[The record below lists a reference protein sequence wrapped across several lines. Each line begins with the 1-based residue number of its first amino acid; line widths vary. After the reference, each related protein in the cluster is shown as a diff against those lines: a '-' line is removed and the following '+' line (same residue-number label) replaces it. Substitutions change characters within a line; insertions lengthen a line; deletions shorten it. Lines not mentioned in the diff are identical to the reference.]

1 MVLLLLVYVRE
12 KGTHNLTVFQ
22 SRRLLKVGEKKTR
35 AEAKMQQLH
44 QAMV

>member
-12 KGTHNLTVFQ
+12 KGTHNLMVFQ
-22 SRRLLKVGEKKTR
+22 SRLLKVGEKKTR